1 MKHLFASMN
10 YLLAAACSLC
20 SLSAFS
26 QVPPSFPQAPASVTQ
41 DFPPADYP
49 RGYFRDPLNIP
60 MSLAANFG
68 ELRPN
73 HYHMGLDIRTQK
85 KVNLPV
91 FAAADGYIAKVVI
104 EPGGFGQA
112 IYINH
117 PNGYTTLYAHL
128 NKFMPALAAYVQRQQ
143 YKLQSWKLAID
154 IPPGLFPVRK
164 GDQVAYSGS
173 TGGSEGP
180 HLHFEIRRTSDD
192 VNLNPL
198 LFGLP
203 VPDHTPPVIRSLA
216 IYDRNKSV
224 YEQSPRILPVHPA
237 PPAGRNP
244 AASRSTPAARNPAAS
259 NASSGNTLAS
269 RNSAASRNTSAAT
282 KAQPADK
289 AASANSATFQL
300 TPARLTVNSSRI
312 SFAIAAFDTQSG
324 SSNPNGIFQAI
335 LYDNDS
341 PVIGFQMDR
350 ISYDNTRDLN
360 AHIDYKT
367 RETGGPF
374 LQQLSELPGYT
385 GPSIYRSF
393 RQRADHPELPAD
405 GVIDLADGAMHK
417 IRIVVKDADG
427 NRSTLEYQVRFAKG
441 TDRPESVGDSIP
453 GPVTGKR
460 FYPGMLDGFE
470 TDNCAFYIGEKSLY
484 DSVFIHYG
492 TASLLSL
499 PGAVS
504 DVHAIGA
511 PYIPLREPM
520 LVRIRPNAGWRDAAT
535 DHVVMVCFS
544 GNKKEVQRP
553 EWQGGWASAKFR
565 EFGDFQ
571 LVEDNEAPVI
581 TPIGLL
587 NGADLGHSSRIAI
600 SVKDNLGAIRSF
612 RAELDGQW
620 LCFTND
626 KGLAFIYTFDEHCPP
641 GKHTLT
647 VTAEDE
653 AGNKAT
659 GSYAFT
665 R

>member
-1 MKHLFASMN
+1 
-10 YLLAAACSLC
+10 
-20 SLSAFS
+20 
-26 QVPPSFPQAPASVTQ
+26 
-41 DFPPADYP
+41 
-49 RGYFRDPLNIP
+49 

-73 HYHMGLDIRTQK
+73 HYHMGLDIRTEK

-91 FAAADGYIAKVVI
+91 LAAADGYIAKVVI

-112 IYINH
+112 VYINH

-128 NKFMPALAAYVQRQQ
+128 NKFIPALAAYVQQQQ

-164 GDQVAYSGS
+164 GEQIAYSGS
-173 TGGSEGP
+173 TGGSQGP

-203 VPDHTPPVIRSLA
+203 VPDITPPVIQRLA
-216 IYDRNKSV
+216 IYDRTRSV
-224 YEQSPRILPVHPA
+224 YEQSPHILPVQRATA
-237 PPAGRNP
+237 PGQ
-244 AASRSTPAARNPAAS
+244 TPA
-259 NASSGNTLAS
+259 TS
-269 RNSAASRNTSAAT
+269 RPSIYTV
-282 KAQPADK
+282 
-289 AASANSATFQL
+289 
-300 TPARLTVNSSRI
+300 TPGLITVNSPRV
-312 SFAIAAFDTQSG
+312 SFAISAFDTQSG
-324 SSNPNGIFQAI
+324 SSNPNGIYQAV
-335 LYDNDS
+335 LYDNDQA
-341 PVIGFQMDR
+341 VIGFQMDQ

-374 LQQLSELPGYT
+374 LQHLSELPGYT
-385 GPSIYRSF
+385 APSVYRSF
-393 RQRADHPELPAD
+393 RQSADHPGSPAD
-405 GVIDLADGAMHK
+405 GVIDLTDGAVHK
-417 IRIVVKDADG
+417 IRITVKDAYG
-427 NRSTLEYQVRFAKG
+427 NSSTLQYQVRYQMG
-441 TDRPESVGDSIP
+441 P
-453 GPVTGKR
+453 GPAAGGQSAPGKK

-470 TDNCAFYIGEKSLY
+470 TADCAFYIGEKSLY
-484 DSVFIHYG
+484 DSVHIDYG
-492 TASLLSL
+492 VSPLSL
-499 PGAVS
+499 PGAIS
-504 DVHAIGA
+504 AAYSIGA
-511 PYIPLREPM
+511 VFIPLRDPL
-520 LVRIRPNAGWRDAAT
+520 LVRIRPGAAWTDAAK
-535 DHVVMVCFS
+535 DKVVMVRFAGS
-544 GNKKEVQRP
+544 KKDVQRP

-581 TPIGLL
+581 TPLGML
-587 NGADLGHSSRIAI
+587 NGADLSHSSRIAF

-641 GKHTLT
+641 GKHTLI

-659 GSYAFT
+659 GSYTFT